1 MRFNSAV
8 FPLTCCFALSG
19 CATQPIYV
27 PLPASHPASPWA
39 CESPMPPQSG
49 TLAINKSEMV
59 PPHPD
64 WQIPGMRD
72 NELHGHAAGEPTTM
86 DMMGHGMMMKGGH
99 GAMGAGH
106 APGMIKMSA
115 PPDKVDYAPVGA
127 HHPGGPEPA
136 EHKPEM
142 HLDHTD
148 PERRRAGYKAA
159 PIAPPMDMDMKQGMD
174 GMDMKKGM
182 YMDETPAETKK
193 AVNRPTTP
201 SDTPT
206 PSEHEAMGHSPAGA
220 APAPAETPAPPTPAE
235 THAPPTPADTPI
247 PPASPAPAD
256 MPAMDHS
263 QHAM

>member
-8 FPLTCCFALSG
+8 FPLTCCVALSG

-72 NELHGHAAGEPTTM
+72 NELHGHAAGAPTSM
-86 DMMGHGMMMKGGH
+86 DMMGHGMMMNGGH
-99 GAMGAGH
+99 GAMGKANP
-106 APGMIKMSA
+106 PGMIKMSA

-127 HHPGGPEPA
+127 VHPGGSEPN
-136 EHKPEM
+136 EHKPEA

-148 PERRRAGYKAA
+148 PERRKAGYEAA
-159 PIAPPMDMDMKQGMD
+159 PIAPPMGMD
-174 GMDMKKGM
+174 TKGMEGMDMEQGTDMDKAPAEIKKGP
-182 YMDETPAETKK
+182 DTP
-193 AVNRPTTP
+193 
-201 SDTPT
+201 PT
-206 PSEHEAMGHSPAGA
+206 PSEHEAMGHS
-220 APAPAETPAPPTPAE
+220 PAE

-247 PPASPAPAD
+247 PPSSPAPAD

-263 QHAM
+263 KHAM